1 VEFAYNNKVHTGTKV
16 LSFQANSGQDPRMG
30 FKLRKKWRY
39 KRAEKFAEKMKKV
52 QEEAKAALAKV

>member
-1 VEFAYNNKVHTGTKV
+1 M
-16 LSFQANSGQDPRMG
+16 SFQANSGQDPRMG